1 MPKVRNTYDEL
12 MALAK
17 RYGVDDNAL
26 FIASAEQYAIQSEVI
41 KGIRDALAEEDSLM
55 TTKEYIKGRL
65 NVYSNPL
72 IKELPKINDSANRLL
87 NTMLDI
93 ILKLGHEK
101 NDTVSRLESLMN
113 E

>member
-1 MPKVRNTYDEL
+1 MAKVRNTYDEL
-12 MALAK
+12 MKLAK
-17 RYGVDDNAL
+17 RFHVDDNAL
-26 FIASAEQYAIQSEVI
+26 FIASAEQYAIQSEII
-41 KGIRDALAEEDSLM
+41 KGIGDALAEEDSLM

-93 ILKLGHEK
+93 ILKLGHEDK
-101 NDTVSRLESLMN
+101 AEISRLEKLMD